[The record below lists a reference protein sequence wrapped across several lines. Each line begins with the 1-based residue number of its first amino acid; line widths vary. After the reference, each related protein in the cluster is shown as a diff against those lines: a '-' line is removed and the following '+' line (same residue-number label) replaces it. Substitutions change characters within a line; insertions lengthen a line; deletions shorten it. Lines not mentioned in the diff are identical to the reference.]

1 MEKQLHAY
9 VRSTGAYVPPRRM
22 SNDEL
27 AQIVD
32 TSDEWIYSHTGIR
45 YRHIADEGVAASDLA
60 IEAAGIALRNAHVTP
75 DEIDLILLATSTP
88 DYPGLPATAC
98 VVQDRLG
105 AANAGAMDLVAA
117 CTGFIYGLETARA
130 FIESAA
136 ARTVLVIGSE
146 VYSKIINW
154 KDRNSCVLFGDGAGA
169 AVVTAVDATSRQRAD
184 SRIIDGK
191 LYSRG
196 QGAEALA
203 RLAGGSRTPKPEGG
217 LESPQCFLSMD
228 GRKVY
233 NFAVAALVETIQ
245 ALLQRNNLQF
255 SDIDW
260 VVPHQANVRIIDAA
274 AKRAGFDKSKFFTNI
289 AEYANTSAA
298 SIPIAL
304 DEMSR
309 SGALRRGQKVITVG
323 FGAGLTYGGN
333 LLIW

>member
-1 MEKQLHAY
+1 MKKQLHAY
-9 VRSTGAYVPPRRM
+9 VRSIGAYVPPRRM

-32 TSDEWIYSHTGIR
+32 TSDEWIQSHTGIR
-45 YRHIADEGVAASDLA
+45 FRHIAGDGVAASDLA
-60 IEAAGIALRNAHVTP
+60 LEAAEIALQRADVAAE
-75 DEIDLILLATSTP
+75 DIDLILLATSTP

-105 AANAGAMDLVAA
+105 AVNAGAMDLVAA

-136 ARTVLVIGSE
+136 AQTVLVIGSE

-169 AVVTAVDATSRQRAD
+169 AVVTVAEAGTAGH
-184 SRIIDGK
+184 IIDGK

-203 RLAGGSRTPKPEGG
+203 RLGGGSRTPRPEGG
-217 LESPQCFLSMD
+217 LESPECFLSMD

-233 NFAVAALVETIQ
+233 NFAVAALVETVQ
-245 ALLQRNNLQF
+245 TLLQRNNLAF

-274 AKRAGFDKSKFFTNI
+274 AKRAGFDKRKFFTNI
-289 AEYANTSAA
+289 EEYANTSAA

-304 DEMSR
+304 DEMAR
-309 SGALRRGQKVITVG
+309 SGKLQRGQTVITVG

-333 LLIW
+333 LLVW

>member
-1 MEKQLHAY
+1 MKQQTQAY

-45 YRHIADEGVAASDLA
+45 YRHIADQGVAASDLA
-60 IEAAGIALRNAHVTP
+60 VEAARAALQGAGV
-75 DEIDLILLATSTP
+75 EAGQIDLILLATSTP

-98 VVQDRLG
+98 IVQDRLEAVN
-105 AANAGAMDLVAA
+105 AAAMDLVAA
-117 CTGFIYGLETARA
+117 CTGFVYGLQTARA
-130 FIESAA
+130 FIESGSAD
-136 ARTVLVIGSE
+136 TVLLIGSE
-146 VYSKIINW
+146 VYSQIINW

-169 AVVTAVDATSRQRAD
+169 AVIAAGQTAAG
-184 SRIIDGK
+184 SRIIDGA

-203 RLAGGSRTPKPEGG
+203 RLTGGSRNPLAADQPTTPG
-217 LESPQCFLSMD
+217 CYLSMD
-228 GRKVY
+228 GRRVY
-233 NFAVAALVETIQ
+233 NFAVAAIVETIQ
-245 ALLQRNNLQF
+245 TLLQRNGLSF
-255 SDIDW
+255 DDIDW

-274 AKRAGFDKSKFFTNI
+274 ARRAGFDPARFYTNI

-309 SGALRRGQKVITVG
+309 NGAIARGQTVITVG
-323 FGAGLTYGGN
+323 FGSGLTYGGN
-333 LLIW
+333 LIVW